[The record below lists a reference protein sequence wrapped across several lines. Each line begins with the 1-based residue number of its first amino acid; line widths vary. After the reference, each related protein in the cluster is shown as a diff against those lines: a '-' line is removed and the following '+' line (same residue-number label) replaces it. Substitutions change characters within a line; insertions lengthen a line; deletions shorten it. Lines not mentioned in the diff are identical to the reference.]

1 MRRRV
6 VAHPGIST
14 SVAVLGLRRSRG
26 HGGRGWRGWRSGDG
40 QLGVLVA
47 SSVGR
52 RRRWWLHVDHF
63 RCSIAELVRVGW
75 SGSSRRW
82 CVGLRVQL
90 LSERSGGGCALKPA
104 FLNRYRGW
112 RLSAL
117 LTYKMNIFGG
127 KYSIAVLTLQQSLM
141 SRCRSRLLSFFS
153 SRRRRRLGPETFARR
168 IFYWSA
174 EFHVRTSQQP
184 ARAIKNVLHANTLS
198 APKHTDYYD
207 LCVLSL
213 FTGTLNVVNLQLL
226 PNGLL
231 PLQYFS
237 KKHLKLP

>member
-1 MRRRV
+1 M
-6 VAHPGIST
+6 
-14 SVAVLGLRRSRG
+14 
-26 HGGRGWRGWRSGDG
+26 
-40 QLGVLVA
+40 
-47 SSVGR
+47 
-52 RRRWWLHVDHF
+52 
-63 RCSIAELVRVGW
+63 
-75 SGSSRRW
+75 
-82 CVGLRVQL
+82 
-90 LSERSGGGCALKPA
+90 KPA

-237 KKHLKLP
+237 KKKNTSNYRKIYVTRDKSKSKLKKHCQNPKILQQPSSSSTPSRTHRTSRRRNNNRNSTSCHNSRIHTQTLSIYCRPRIEVLSRTSPRGANPSNT